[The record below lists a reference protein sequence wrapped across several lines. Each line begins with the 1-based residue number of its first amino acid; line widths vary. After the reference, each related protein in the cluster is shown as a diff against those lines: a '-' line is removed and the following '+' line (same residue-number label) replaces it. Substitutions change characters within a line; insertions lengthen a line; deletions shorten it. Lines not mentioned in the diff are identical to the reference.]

1 MALNLVLHAGL
12 VQAQIEEET
21 GSAEINFTSRGQ
33 TLRFQGEII
42 ARPDLTVEVMA
53 TMWGKI
59 YLEEGVY
66 EGAKV
71 EKDQPLARTVLE
83 LPAVERLPLDDRTIE
98 IAQYLEVTKERARL
112 ALNDYQRA
120 VEISKENPEFEAERD
135 RRKQIYQDSLKSLQI
150 VNQQNTR
157 QLGVIKRRDP
167 RTVII
172 KSPLSGYI
180 DEIYFVPGDIN
191 PDGEF
196 RTILSIID
204 LSTVWVQAEIYERDL
219 PLFQNAPEAL
229 IATSAYPG
237 ETFRARF
244 QTLGSEINPE
254 TRTLPV
260 YFEILNP
267 EGKLKVGLRVTPVPS
282 RAGPSAQEPLHGRFG
297 LSHRPPWQ

>member
-1 MALNLVLHAGL
+1 MREFGLLAIALILSLNAG
-12 VQAQIEEET
+12 Q
-21 GSAEINFTSRGQ
+21 GQ

-42 ARPDLTVEVMA
+42 PRPDLTVEVVA
-53 TMWGKI
+53 SMWGKI

-83 LPAVERLPLDDRTIE
+83 LPALERLPLDDRTLE
-98 IAQYLEVTKERARL
+98 IAQYLEVAKERARL

-120 VEISKENPEFEAERD
+120 VEISKENSVFEAERD
-135 RRKQIYQDSLKSLQI
+135 RRKQIYQDSLKALQI

-196 RTILSIID
+196 RRLLSIID

-219 PLFQNAPEAL
+219 PFFQNAPEAL

-254 TRTLPV
+254 SRPLPV

-267 EGKLKVGLRVTPVPS
+267 EGKLKVGLRVSIQPIT
-282 RAGPSAQEPLHGRFG
+282 AG
-297 LSHRPPWQ
+297 

>member
-1 MALNLVLHAGL
+1 MRKFGFLAIALILAPNAGP
-12 VQAQIEEET
+12 VQAQIQEET
-21 GSAEINFTSRGQ
+21 GSAEINFTPRGQ

-42 ARPDLTVEVMA
+42 PRPDLIVEVVA
-53 TMWGKI
+53 SMWGKI

-98 IAQYLEVTKERARL
+98 IEQYLEVAKQRARL
-112 ALNDYQRA
+112 ALDDYQRA
-120 VEISKENPEFEAERD
+120 VEISKENSEFEAERD
-135 RRKQIYQDSLKSLQI
+135 RRQQIYRDSLKALQI

-157 QLGVIKRRDP
+157 QMGVIKRRDP
-167 RTVII
+167 RIVII

-196 RTILSIID
+196 RKLLTIID
-204 LSTVWVQAEIYERDL
+204 LSTVWVRAEIYERDL
-219 PLFQNAPEAL
+219 FLFQNAPEAL
-229 IATSAYPG
+229 IATTAYPG

-244 QTLGSEINPE
+244 QTLGSEIDPE

-260 YFEILNP
+260 YFEISNP
-267 EGKLKVGLRVTPVPS
+267 EGKLKVGLRVSIQPITDQS
-282 RAGPSAQEPLHGRFG
+282 
-297 LSHRPPWQ
+297 

>member
-1 MALNLVLHAGL
+1 MRKLGLLAMALILAPNAGP
-12 VQAQIEEET
+12 VQAQIEQET
-21 GSAEINFTSRGQ
+21 GSTEINFTPRGQ

-42 ARPDLTVEVMA
+42 PRPDLTVQVRA
-53 TMWGKI
+53 SMWGKI
-59 YLEEGVY
+59 YLEEGVH

-83 LPAVERLPLDDRTIE
+83 LPALERLPLDDRTLEIE
-98 IAQYLEVTKERARL
+98 QYLEVAKLRARL
-112 ALNDYQRA
+112 ALEDYRRA
-120 VEISKENPEFEAERD
+120 VEISKENPDFEAERD
-135 RRKQIYQDSLKSLQI
+135 RRKQIYQDSLKALQI

-157 QLGVIKRRDP
+157 QMGVIKRRDP

-196 RTILSIID
+196 RKLLTIID

-229 IATSAYPG
+229 IATTAYPG

-244 QTLGSEINPE
+244 KSLGSEIDPE

-260 YFEILNP
+260 YFEISNP
-267 EGKLKVGLRVTPVPS
+267 EGKLKVGLRVSIQPITDKS
-282 RAGPSAQEPLHGRFG
+282 
-297 LSHRPPWQ
+297 

>member
-1 MALNLVLHAGL
+1 MRRLGLLAMALILTLNAGQ
-12 VQAQIEEET
+12 VRAQIEGET
-21 GSAEINFTSRGQ
+21 EPAEINFTSRGQ

-42 ARPDLTVEVMA
+42 ARPDLTVEVVA
-53 TMWGKI
+53 SMWGKI

-83 LPAVERLPLDDRTIE
+83 LPALERLPLDDRTLE
-98 IAQYLEVTKERARL
+98 IAQYLEVAKERARL

-120 VEISKENPEFEAERD
+120 VEISKEKSEFEAERD

-196 RTILSIID
+196 RRLLSIID

-219 PLFQNAPEAL
+219 PFFQNAPEAL

-267 EGKLKVGLRVTPVPS
+267 EGKLKVGLRVTISPQS
-282 RAGPSAQEPLHGRFG
+282 
-297 LSHRPPWQ
+297 

>member
-1 MALNLVLHAGL
+1 MRKLGLLAMALILAPNAGP
-12 VQAQIEEET
+12 VQAQIEQET
-21 GSAEINFTSRGQ
+21 GSTEINFTPRGQ

-42 ARPDLTVEVMA
+42 PRPDLTVQVRA
-53 TMWGKI
+53 SMWGKI
-59 YLEEGVY
+59 YLEEGVH

-83 LPAVERLPLDDRTIE
+83 LPALERLPLDDRTLEIE
-98 IAQYLEVTKERARL
+98 QYLEVAKLRARL
-112 ALNDYQRA
+112 ALEDYRRA
-120 VEISKENPEFEAERD
+120 VEISKENPDFEAERD
-135 RRKQIYQDSLKSLQI
+135 RRKQIYQDSLKALQI

-157 QLGVIKRRDP
+157 QMGVIKRRDP
-167 RTVII
+167 RTTII

-196 RTILSIID
+196 RKLLSIID
-204 LSTVWVQAEIYERDL
+204 LSTVWVRAEIYERDL

-244 QTLGSEINPE
+244 QSLGSEIDPD

-260 YFEILNP
+260 YFEISNP
-267 EGKLKVGLRVTPVPS
+267 EGKLKVGLRVTIQPITDKS
-282 RAGPSAQEPLHGRFG
+282 
-297 LSHRPPWQ
+297 

>member
-1 MALNLVLHAGL
+1 MAMALILALHAGQ
-12 VQAQIEEET
+12 VQAQVQEET
-21 GSAEINFTSRGQ
+21 GSTELNFTPRGQ

-42 ARPDLTVEVMA
+42 PRPDLTVTVRA
-53 TMWGKI
+53 SMWGKI
-59 YLEEGVY
+59 YLEEGVH

-83 LPAVERLPLDDRTIE
+83 LPALERLPLDDRTLEIE
-98 IAQYLEVTKERARL
+98 QYLEVAKQRARL
-112 ALNDYQRA
+112 AMDDYQRA

-135 RRKQIYQDSLKSLQI
+135 RRKQIYQDSLKALQI

-157 QLGVIKRRDP
+157 QMGVIKRRDP

-196 RTILSIID
+196 RKLLTIID

-219 PLFQNAPEAL
+219 PLFRNAPEAL
-229 IATSAYPG
+229 IATTAYPG

-244 QTLGSEINPE
+244 QTLGSEIDLE

-260 YFEILNP
+260 YFEISNP
-267 EGKLKVGLRVTPVPS
+267 EGKLKVGLRVTISPITDQS
-282 RAGPSAQEPLHGRFG
+282 
-297 LSHRPPWQ
+297 

>member
-1 MALNLVLHAGL
+1 MRKLGLLAMALILAPNAGP
-12 VQAQIEEET
+12 VQAQVEQET
-21 GSAEINFTSRGQ
+21 GSAEINFTPRGQ
-33 TLRFQGEII
+33 TLRFQGKII
-42 ARPDLTVEVMA
+42 PRPDLTVEVVA

-66 EGAKV
+66 EGARV

-83 LPAVERLPLDDRTIE
+83 LPAAERLPLDDRTLEIE
-98 IAQYLEVTKERARL
+98 QYLEVAKQRARL
-112 ALNDYQRA
+112 AMDDYQRA

-135 RRKQIYQDSLKSLQI
+135 RRKQIYQDSLKALQI

-157 QLGVIKRRDP
+157 QMGVIKRRDP

-191 PDGEF
+191 PEGEF
-196 RTILSIID
+196 RKLLTIID
-204 LSTVWVQAEIYERDL
+204 LTTVWVQAEIYERDL

-229 IATSAYPG
+229 IATTAYPG

-244 QTLGSEINPE
+244 KSLGSEIDPE

-260 YFEILNP
+260 YFEISNP
-267 EGKLKVGLRVTPVPS
+267 EGKLKVGLRVSIQPITDKS
-282 RAGPSAQEPLHGRFG
+282 
-297 LSHRPPWQ
+297 

>member
-1 MALNLVLHAGL
+1 MRKLGLLAMALILAPNAGP
-12 VQAQIEEET
+12 VQAQIEQET
-21 GSAEINFTSRGQ
+21 GSTEINFTPRGQ

-42 ARPDLTVEVMA
+42 PRPDLTVQVRA
-53 TMWGKI
+53 SMWGKI
-59 YLEEGVY
+59 YLEEGVH

-83 LPAVERLPLDDRTIE
+83 LPALERLPLDDRTLEIE
-98 IAQYLEVTKERARL
+98 QYLEVAKQRARL
-112 ALNDYQRA
+112 AMDDYQRA

-135 RRKQIYQDSLKSLQI
+135 RRKQIYQDSLKALQI

-157 QLGVIKRRDP
+157 QMGVIKRRDP

-196 RTILSIID
+196 RKLLTIID

-229 IATSAYPG
+229 IATTAYPG

-244 QTLGSEINPE
+244 QTLGSEIDLE

-260 YFEILNP
+260 YFEISNP
-267 EGKLKVGLRVTPVPS
+267 EGKLKVGLRVTISPITDQS
-282 RAGPSAQEPLHGRFG
+282 
-297 LSHRPPWQ
+297 

>member
-1 MALNLVLHAGL
+1 MRKSEPVLSYFLVGLLAMGLILTLSAG
-12 VQAQIEEET
+12 QGWAQDQGEM
-21 GSAEINFTSRGQ
+21 GSGEINFTPRGQ

-42 ARPDLTVEVMA
+42 PRPDLTVEVVA
-53 TMWGKI
+53 SMWGKI
-59 YLEEGVY
+59 YLEEGVH

-83 LPAVERLPLDDRTIE
+83 LPALERLPLDDRTLEIE
-98 IAQYLEVTKERARL
+98 QYLEVAKEKARL
-112 ALNDYQRA
+112 TLADYQRA
-120 VEISKENPEFEAERD
+120 VEISKENPVFEAERD
-135 RRKQIYQDSLKSLQI
+135 RRKQIYQNSLKELQI

-172 KSPLSGYI
+172 NSPLAGYI

-191 PDGEF
+191 PEGEF
-196 RTILSIID
+196 RKLLTIID

-219 PLFQNAPEAL
+219 PFFQDAPEAL

-237 ETFRARF
+237 ETFRGRF
-244 QTLGSEINPE
+244 QALGSEINPA

-260 YFEILNP
+260 YFEIPNP
-267 EGKLKVGLRVTPVPS
+267 EGRLKIGLRVTIQPITDQS
-282 RAGPSAQEPLHGRFG
+282 
-297 LSHRPPWQ
+297 

>member
-1 MALNLVLHAGL
+1 MRKLGLLAMALILALHAGQ
-12 VQAQIEEET
+12 VQAQVQEET
-21 GSAEINFTSRGQ
+21 GSTEINFTPRGQ

-42 ARPDLTVEVMA
+42 PRPDLTVTVRA
-53 TMWGKI
+53 SMWGKI
-59 YLEEGVY
+59 YLEEGVH

-83 LPAVERLPLDDRTIE
+83 LPALERLPLDDRTLEIE
-98 IAQYLEVTKERARL
+98 QYLEVAKQRARL
-112 ALNDYQRA
+112 AMDDYQRA
-120 VEISKENPEFEAERD
+120 VEISKVNPDFEAERD
-135 RRKQIYQDSLKSLQI
+135 RRKQIYQDALKSLQI

-157 QLGVIKRRDP
+157 QMGVIKRRDP

-196 RTILSIID
+196 RKLLTIID

-229 IATSAYPG
+229 IATTAYPG
-237 ETFRARF
+237 
-244 QTLGSEINPE
+244 
-254 TRTLPV
+254 
-260 YFEILNP
+260 
-267 EGKLKVGLRVTPVPS
+267 
-282 RAGPSAQEPLHGRFG
+282 
-297 LSHRPPWQ
+297 

>member
-1 MALNLVLHAGL
+1 MRELGLLAMALILALHAGQ
-12 VQAQIEEET
+12 VQAQVQEET
-21 GSAEINFTSRGQ
+21 GSTELNFTPRGQ

-42 ARPDLTVEVMA
+42 PRPDLTVTVRA
-53 TMWGKI
+53 SMWGKI
-59 YLEEGVY
+59 YLEEGVH

-83 LPAVERLPLDDRTIE
+83 LPALERLPLDDRTLEIE
-98 IAQYLEVTKERARL
+98 QYLEVAKQRARL
-112 ALNDYQRA
+112 AMDDYQRA

-135 RRKQIYQDSLKSLQI
+135 RRKQIYQDSLKALQI

-157 QLGVIKRRDP
+157 QMGVIKRRDP

-191 PDGEF
+191 PEGEF
-196 RTILSIID
+196 RKLLTIID

-229 IATSAYPG
+229 IATTAYPG

-244 QTLGSEINPE
+244 QTLGSEIDLE

-260 YFEILNP
+260 YFEISNP
-267 EGKLKVGLRVTPVPS
+267 EGKLKVGLRVTISPITDQS
-282 RAGPSAQEPLHGRFG
+282 
-297 LSHRPPWQ
+297 

>member
-1 MALNLVLHAGL
+1 MRKLGLLAMALILAPNAGP
-12 VQAQIEEET
+12 VQAQIEQET
-21 GSAEINFTSRGQ
+21 GSTEINFTPRGQ

-42 ARPDLTVEVMA
+42 PRPDLTVQVRA
-53 TMWGKI
+53 SMWGKI
-59 YLEEGVY
+59 YLEEGVH

-83 LPAVERLPLDDRTIE
+83 LPALERLPLDDRTLEIE
-98 IAQYLEVTKERARL
+98 QYLEVAKLRARL
-112 ALNDYQRA
+112 ALEDYRRA
-120 VEISKENPEFEAERD
+120 VEISKENPDFEAERD
-135 RRKQIYQDSLKSLQI
+135 RRKQIYQDSLKALQI

-157 QLGVIKRRDP
+157 QMGVIKRRDP

-196 RTILSIID
+196 RKLLTIID
-204 LSTVWVQAEIYERDL
+204 LSTVWVRAEIYERDL
-219 PLFQNAPEAL
+219 PFFQNAPAAL

-244 QTLGSEINPE
+244 QSLGSEIDPD

-260 YFEILNP
+260 YFEISNP
-267 EGKLKVGLRVTPVPS
+267 EGKLKVGLRVTIQPITDKS
-282 RAGPSAQEPLHGRFG
+282 
-297 LSHRPPWQ
+297 

>member
-1 MALNLVLHAGL
+1 MRKLGLLAMALILALHASQ
-12 VQAQIEEET
+12 VQAQLQEET
-21 GSAEINFTSRGQ
+21 GSTEINFTPRGQ

-42 ARPDLTVEVMA
+42 PRPDLTVKVRA
-53 TMWGKI
+53 SMWGKI
-59 YLEEGVY
+59 YLEEGVH

-83 LPAVERLPLDDRTIE
+83 LPALERLPLDDRTLEIE
-98 IAQYLEVTKERARL
+98 QYLEVAKQRARL
-112 ALNDYQRA
+112 ALEDYQRA
-120 VEISKENPEFEAERD
+120 VEISKVNPDFEAERD
-135 RRKQIYQDSLKSLQI
+135 RRKQIYQDALKSLQI

-157 QLGVIKRRDP
+157 QMGVIKRRDP

-196 RTILSIID
+196 RILLSIID

-229 IATSAYPG
+229 IATTAYPG

-244 QTLGSEINPE
+244 QTLGSEIDPV

-260 YFEILNP
+260 YFEIPNP
-267 EGKLKVGLRVTPVPS
+267 EGKLKVGLRVTISPITDQS
-282 RAGPSAQEPLHGRFG
+282 
-297 LSHRPPWQ
+297 

>member
-1 MALNLVLHAGL
+1 MRKLGLLAMALILALHAGQ
-12 VQAQIEEET
+12 VQAQVQEET
-21 GSAEINFTSRGQ
+21 GSTEINFTPRGQ

-42 ARPDLTVEVMA
+42 PRPDLTVTVRA
-53 TMWGKI
+53 SMWGKI
-59 YLEEGVY
+59 YLEEGVH

-83 LPAVERLPLDDRTIE
+83 LPALERLPLDDRTLEIE
-98 IAQYLEVTKERARL
+98 QYLEVAKQRARL
-112 ALNDYQRA
+112 AMDDYQRA

-135 RRKQIYQDSLKSLQI
+135 RRKQIYQDSLKALQI

-157 QLGVIKRRDP
+157 QMGVIKRRDP
-167 RTVII
+167 RTTII

-196 RTILSIID
+196 RKLLSIID
-204 LSTVWVQAEIYERDL
+204 LSTVWVRAEIYERDL

-244 QTLGSEINPE
+244 QTLGSEIDPE

-260 YFEILNP
+260 YFEISNP
-267 EGKLKVGLRVTPVPS
+267 EGKLKVGLRVSIQPITDQS
-282 RAGPSAQEPLHGRFG
+282 
-297 LSHRPPWQ
+297 

>member
-1 MALNLVLHAGL
+1 MRKLGLLAMALILALHAGQ
-12 VQAQIEEET
+12 VQAQVQEEI
-21 GSAEINFTSRGQ
+21 GSAEINFSPRGQ

-42 ARPDLTVEVMA
+42 PRPDLTVEVVA
-53 TMWGKI
+53 SMWGKI
-59 YLEEGVY
+59 YLEEGVH

-83 LPAVERLPLDDRTIE
+83 LPALERLPLDDRTLEIE
-98 IAQYLEVTKERARL
+98 QYLEVAKQRARL
-112 ALNDYQRA
+112 AMDDYQRA

-135 RRKQIYQDSLKSLQI
+135 RRKQIYQDSLKALQI

-157 QLGVIKRRDP
+157 QMGVIKRRDP

-191 PDGEF
+191 PEGEF
-196 RTILSIID
+196 RKLLTIID

-229 IATSAYPG
+229 IGTTAYPG
-237 ETFRARF
+237 ETCRARF
-244 QTLGSEINPE
+244 QTLGSEIDLE

-260 YFEILNP
+260 YFEISNP
-267 EGKLKVGLRVTPVPS
+267 EGKLKVGLRITISPITDQS
-282 RAGPSAQEPLHGRFG
+282 
-297 LSHRPPWQ
+297 

>member
-1 MALNLVLHAGL
+1 MRKLGLLAMALILAPNAGP
-12 VQAQIEEET
+12 VQAQIEQET
-21 GSAEINFTSRGQ
+21 GSTEINFTPRGQ

-42 ARPDLTVEVMA
+42 PRPDLTVQVRA
-53 TMWGKI
+53 SMWGKI
-59 YLEEGVY
+59 YLEEGVH

-83 LPAVERLPLDDRTIE
+83 LPALERLPLDDRTLEIE
-98 IAQYLEVTKERARL
+98 QYLEVAKQRARL
-112 ALNDYQRA
+112 AMDDYQRA

-135 RRKQIYQDSLKSLQI
+135 RRKQIYQDSLKALQI

-157 QLGVIKRRDP
+157 QMGVIKRRDP

-196 RTILSIID
+196 RKLLTIID

-219 PLFQNAPEAL
+219 PLFRNAPEAL
-229 IATSAYPG
+229 IATTAYPG

-244 QTLGSEINPE
+244 QTLGSEIDLE

-260 YFEILNP
+260 YFEISNP
-267 EGKLKVGLRVTPVPS
+267 EGKLKVGLRVTISPITDQS
-282 RAGPSAQEPLHGRFG
+282 
-297 LSHRPPWQ
+297 

>member
-1 MALNLVLHAGL
+1 MALILALHAGQ
-12 VQAQIEEET
+12 VQAQVQEET
-21 GSAEINFTSRGQ
+21 GSTELNFTPRGQ

-42 ARPDLTVEVMA
+42 PRPDLTVTVRA
-53 TMWGKI
+53 SMWGKI
-59 YLEEGVY
+59 YLEEGVH

-83 LPAVERLPLDDRTIE
+83 LPALERLPLDDRTLEIE
-98 IAQYLEVTKERARL
+98 QYLEVAKQRARL
-112 ALNDYQRA
+112 AMDDYQRA

-135 RRKQIYQDSLKSLQI
+135 RRKQIYQDSLKALQI

-157 QLGVIKRRDP
+157 QMGVIKRRDP

-196 RTILSIID
+196 RKLLTIID

-219 PLFQNAPEAL
+219 PLFRNAPEAL
-229 IATSAYPG
+229 IATTAYPG

-244 QTLGSEINPE
+244 QTLGSEIDLE

-260 YFEILNP
+260 YFEISNP
-267 EGKLKVGLRVTPVPS
+267 EGKLKVGLRVTISPITDQS
-282 RAGPSAQEPLHGRFG
+282 
-297 LSHRPPWQ
+297 

>member
-1 MALNLVLHAGL
+1 MALILAPNAGP
-12 VQAQIEEET
+12 VQAQVEQET
-21 GSAEINFTSRGQ
+21 GSAEINFTPRGQ
-33 TLRFQGEII
+33 TLKFQGKII
-42 ARPDLTVEVMA
+42 PRPDLTVKVRA
-53 TMWGKI
+53 SMWGKI
-59 YLEEGVY
+59 YLEEGVH

-83 LPAVERLPLDDRTIE
+83 LPALERLPLDDRTLEIE
-98 IAQYLEVTKERARL
+98 QYLEVAKQRARL
-112 ALNDYQRA
+112 AMDDYQRA

-135 RRKQIYQDSLKSLQI
+135 RRKQIYQDSLKALQI

-157 QLGVIKRRDP
+157 QMGVIKRRDP

-196 RTILSIID
+196 RILLSIID

-229 IATSAYPG
+229 IATTAYPG

-244 QTLGSEINPE
+244 QSLGSEIDPE

-260 YFEILNP
+260 YFEISNP
-267 EGKLKVGLRVTPVPS
+267 EGKLKVGLRVSISPIS
-282 RAGPSAQEPLHGRFG
+282 DQS
-297 LSHRPPWQ
+297 

>member
-1 MALNLVLHAGL
+1 MRKLGLLAIALILPLNAGP
-12 VQAQIEEET
+12 VQAQVEEET
-21 GSAEINFTSRGQ
+21 GSAEINFTPRGQ

-42 ARPDLTVEVMA
+42 PRPDLTVEVVA
-53 TMWGKI
+53 SMWGKI

-83 LPAVERLPLDDRTIE
+83 LSAAERLPLDDRTIE
-98 IAQYLEVTKERARL
+98 IEQYLEVAKQRARL
-112 ALNDYQRA
+112 ALDDYQRA

-135 RRKQIYQDSLKSLQI
+135 RRKQLYQDSLKALQI

-157 QLGVIKRRDP
+157 QMGVIKRRNP

-196 RTILSIID
+196 RKLLTIID

-237 ETFRARF
+237 KTFRARF
-244 QTLGSEINPE
+244 QTLGSEIDPE

-260 YFEILNP
+260 YFEISNP
-267 EGKLKVGLRVTPVPS
+267 EGKLKVGLRVSIQPISDQRPETPNPKS
-282 RAGPSAQEPLHGRFG
+282 
-297 LSHRPPWQ
+297 

>member
-1 MALNLVLHAGL
+1 MALILALHAGQ
-12 VQAQIEEET
+12 VQAQVQEET
-21 GSAEINFTSRGQ
+21 GSTEINFTPRGQ

-42 ARPDLTVEVMA
+42 PRPDLTVTVRA
-53 TMWGKI
+53 SMWGKI
-59 YLEEGVY
+59 YLEEGVH

-71 EKDQPLARTVLE
+71 EKDQPVARTVLE
-83 LPAVERLPLDDRTIE
+83 LPALERLPLDDRTLEIE
-98 IAQYLEVTKERARL
+98 QYLEVAKQRARL
-112 ALNDYQRA
+112 SLEDYQRA
-120 VEISKENPEFEAERD
+120 VEISKENPDFEAEAN
-135 RRKQIYQDSLKSLQI
+135 RRKQIYQDSLKALQI

-157 QLGVIKRRDP
+157 QMGVIKRRDP

-196 RTILSIID
+196 RVLMSIID

-219 PLFQNAPEAL
+219 PLFQSAPEAL
-229 IATSAYPG
+229 IATTAYPG

-244 QTLGSEINPE
+244 QALGSEIDPV

-260 YFEILNP
+260 YFEISNP
-267 EGKLKVGLRVTPVPS
+267 EGKLKVGLRVSIQPITDKS
-282 RAGPSAQEPLHGRFG
+282 
-297 LSHRPPWQ
+297 

>member
-1 MALNLVLHAGL
+1 MRQLGLLAMALILVLHAGL

-21 GSAEINFTSRGQ
+21 GSGEINFTPRGQ

-83 LPAVERLPLDDRTIE
+83 LPALERLPLDDRTLE

-120 VEISKENPEFEAERD
+120 VEISRENPEFEAERD

-267 EGKLKVGLRVTPVPS
+267 EGKLKVGLRVTISPQS
-282 RAGPSAQEPLHGRFG
+282 
-297 LSHRPPWQ
+297 

>member
-1 MALNLVLHAGL
+1 MRALELLAIALILALNAGQ
-12 VQAQIEEET
+12 VQAQIQEET
-21 GSAEINFTSRGQ
+21 GSAEIDFTPRGQ
-33 TLRFQGEII
+33 TLSFQGEII
-42 ARPDLTVEVMA
+42 PRPDLTVEVVA
-53 TMWGKI
+53 SMWGKI

-83 LPAVERLPLDDRTIE
+83 LPAVERLPLDDRTLEIE
-98 IAQYLEVTKERARL
+98 QFLEVAKQRVRL

-120 VEISKENPEFEAERD
+120 VEISKENSEFEAERD
-135 RRKQIYQDSLKSLQI
+135 RRKQIYQDSLKALQI

-157 QLGVIKRRDP
+157 QMGVIKRRDP

-191 PDGEF
+191 PFGEF
-196 RTILSIID
+196 RKLLTIID

-219 PLFQNAPEAL
+219 PFFQNAPEAL
-229 IATSAYPG
+229 IASSAYPG
-237 ETFRARF
+237 ETFLAHF
-244 QTLGSEINPE
+244 QSLGSEIDPE

-260 YFEILNP
+260 YYEISNP
-267 EGKLKVGLRVTPVPS
+267 EGKLKVGLRVSIQPISDQRSETPNPKS
-282 RAGPSAQEPLHGRFG
+282 
-297 LSHRPPWQ
+297 

>member
-1 MALNLVLHAGL
+1 MALILALHAGQ
-12 VQAQIEEET
+12 VQAQVQEET
-21 GSAEINFTSRGQ
+21 GSTEINFTPRGQ

-42 ARPDLTVEVMA
+42 PRPDLTVTVRA
-53 TMWGKI
+53 SMWGKI
-59 YLEEGVY
+59 YLEEGVH

-83 LPAVERLPLDDRTIE
+83 LPALERLPLDDRTLEIE
-98 IAQYLEVTKERARL
+98 QYLEVAKQRARL
-112 ALNDYQRA
+112 AMDDYQRA

-135 RRKQIYQDSLKSLQI
+135 RRKQIYQDSLKALQI

-157 QLGVIKRRDP
+157 QMGVIKRRDP

-196 RTILSIID
+196 RKLLTIID

-219 PLFQNAPEAL
+219 PLFRNAPEAL
-229 IATSAYPG
+229 IATTAYPG

-244 QTLGSEINPE
+244 QTLGSEIDLE

-260 YFEILNP
+260 YFEISNP
-267 EGKLKVGLRVTPVPS
+267 EGKLKVGLRVTISPITDQS
-282 RAGPSAQEPLHGRFG
+282 
-297 LSHRPPWQ
+297 

>member
-1 MALNLVLHAGL
+1 MRKLGLLAMALILALHAGQ
-12 VQAQIEEET
+12 VQAQVQEET
-21 GSAEINFTSRGQ
+21 GSTEINFTPRGQ

-42 ARPDLTVEVMA
+42 PRPDLTVTVRA
-53 TMWGKI
+53 SMWGKI
-59 YLEEGVY
+59 YLEEGVH

-83 LPAVERLPLDDRTIE
+83 LPALERLPLDDRTLEIE
-98 IAQYLEVTKERARL
+98 QYLEVAKQRARL
-112 ALNDYQRA
+112 AMDDYQRA

-135 RRKQIYQDSLKSLQI
+135 RRKQIYQDSLKALQI

-157 QLGVIKRRDP
+157 QMGVIKRRDP

-196 RTILSIID
+196 RKLLTIID

-229 IATSAYPG
+229 IATTAYPG

-244 QTLGSEINPE
+244 QTLGSEIDLE

-260 YFEILNP
+260 YFEISNP
-267 EGKLKVGLRVTPVPS
+267 EGKLKVGLRVTISPVPDKS
-282 RAGPSAQEPLHGRFG
+282 
-297 LSHRPPWQ
+297 

>member
-1 MALNLVLHAGL
+1 MRKLGLLAITLILAPNAGP
-12 VQAQIEEET
+12 VQAQVEEEI
-21 GSAEINFTSRGQ
+21 GSAEINFTPLGQ

-42 ARPDLTVEVMA
+42 PRPDLTVEVVA
-53 TMWGKI
+53 SMWGII
-59 YLEEGVY
+59 YLEEGVH

-83 LPAVERLPLDDRTIE
+83 LPALERLPLDDRTLEIE
-98 IAQYLEVTKERARL
+98 QYLEVAKQRARL
-112 ALNDYQRA
+112 AMDDYQRA
-120 VEISKENPEFEAERD
+120 VEISKVNPEFEAEAN
-135 RRKQIYQDSLKSLQI
+135 RRKQIYQDSLKALQI

-196 RTILSIID
+196 RKLLTIID
-204 LSTVWVQAEIYERDL
+204 LSTVWVRAEIYERDL
-219 PLFQNAPEAL
+219 SLFQSAPEAL
-229 IATSAYPG
+229 IATTAYPG

-244 QTLGSEINPE
+244 QALGSEIDPV

-260 YFEILNP
+260 YFEISNP
-267 EGKLKVGLRVTPVPS
+267 EGKLKVGLRVTISPITDQS
-282 RAGPSAQEPLHGRFG
+282 
-297 LSHRPPWQ
+297 

>member
-1 MALNLVLHAGL
+1 MRKLGLLAIALILAPNAGQA
-12 VQAQIEEET
+12 QAQIQEET
-21 GSAEINFTSRGQ
+21 GSAEINFTPRGQ

-42 ARPDLTVEVMA
+42 PRPDLTVEVVA
-53 TMWGKI
+53 SMWGKI
-59 YLEEGVY
+59 YLEEGVH

-83 LPAVERLPLDDRTIE
+83 LPAVERLPLDDRTLEIE
-98 IAQYLEVTKERARL
+98 QYLEVAKQRARL
-112 ALNDYQRA
+112 ALDDYQRA
-120 VEISKENPEFEAERD
+120 VEISKENPEFEAEAD
-135 RRKQIYQDSLKSLQI
+135 RRKQIYQDALKALQI

-157 QLGVIKRRDP
+157 QMGVIKRRDP

-172 KSPLSGYI
+172 NSPLSGYI

-196 RTILSIID
+196 RKLLSIID

-219 PLFQNAPEAL
+219 PLFQSAPEAL
-229 IATSAYPG
+229 IATTAYPG

-244 QTLGSEINPE
+244 QTLGSEIDPV

-260 YFEILNP
+260 YFEISNP
-267 EGKLKVGLRVTPVPS
+267 EGKLKVGLRVTISPVPDKS
-282 RAGPSAQEPLHGRFG
+282 
-297 LSHRPPWQ
+297 

>member
-1 MALNLVLHAGL
+1 MRQPGLLAMALILALNAGQ
-12 VQAQIEEET
+12 VRAQIEGET
-21 GSAEINFTSRGQ
+21 EPTEINFTPRGQ

-42 ARPDLTVEVMA
+42 ARPDLSVEVVA
-53 TMWGKI
+53 SMWGKI

-83 LPAVERLPLDDRTIE
+83 LPALERLPLDDRTLE
-98 IAQYLEVTKERARL
+98 IAQYLEVAKERARL

-120 VEISKENPEFEAERD
+120 VEISKEKSEFEAERD

-196 RTILSIID
+196 RRLLSIID

-219 PLFQNAPEAL
+219 PFFQNAPEAL

-267 EGKLKVGLRVTPVPS
+267 EGKLKVGLRVTISPMP
-282 RAGPSAQEPLHGRFG
+282 AG
-297 LSHRPPWQ
+297 

>member
-1 MALNLVLHAGL
+1 MRQLGLLAMALILALNASQVR
-12 VQAQIEEET
+12 AQIEGET
-21 GSAEINFTSRGQ
+21 EPAEINSTPRGQ

-42 ARPDLTVEVMA
+42 ARPDLTVEVVA

-83 LPAVERLPLDDRTIE
+83 LPALERLPLDDRTLE
-98 IAQYLEVTKERARL
+98 IAQYLEVAKERARL

-120 VEISKENPEFEAERD
+120 VEISKENSEFEAERD
-135 RRKQIYQDSLKSLQI
+135 RRKQIYQDSLKALQI

-196 RTILSIID
+196 RRLLSIID
-204 LSTVWVQAEIYERDL
+204 LSTVWVQAEIYERDI
-219 PLFQNAPEAL
+219 PFFQNAPEAL

-254 TRTLPV
+254 SRTLPV

-267 EGKLKVGLRVTPVPS
+267 EGKLKVGLRVSIQPIN
-282 RAGPSAQEPLHGRFG
+282 
-297 LSHRPPWQ
+297 

>member
-1 MALNLVLHAGL
+1 MAMALILALHAGQ
-12 VQAQIEEET
+12 VQAQVQEET
-21 GSAEINFTSRGQ
+21 GSTELNFTPRGQ

-42 ARPDLTVEVMA
+42 PRPDLTVTVRA
-53 TMWGKI
+53 SMWGKI
-59 YLEEGVY
+59 YLEEGVH

-83 LPAVERLPLDDRTIE
+83 LPALERLPLDDRTLEIE
-98 IAQYLEVTKERARL
+98 QYLEVAKQRARL
-112 ALNDYQRA
+112 AMDDYQRA

-135 RRKQIYQDSLKSLQI
+135 RRKQIYQDSLKALQI

-157 QLGVIKRRDP
+157 QMGVIKRRDP

-191 PDGEF
+191 PEGEF
-196 RTILSIID
+196 RKLLTIID

-219 PLFQNAPEAL
+219 PLFRNAPEAL
-229 IATSAYPG
+229 IATTAYPG

-244 QTLGSEINPE
+244 QTLGSEIDLE

-260 YFEILNP
+260 YFEISNP
-267 EGKLKVGLRVTPVPS
+267 EGKLKVGLRVTISPITDQS
-282 RAGPSAQEPLHGRFG
+282 
-297 LSHRPPWQ
+297 